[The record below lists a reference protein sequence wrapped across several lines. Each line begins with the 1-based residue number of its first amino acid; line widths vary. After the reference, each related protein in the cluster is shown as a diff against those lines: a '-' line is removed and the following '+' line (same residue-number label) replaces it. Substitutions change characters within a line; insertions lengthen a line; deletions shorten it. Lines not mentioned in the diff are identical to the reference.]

1 MGQMDR
7 SLGWPKKLRKT
18 DEFSSVFHFRCTRR
32 GQVLDISAGPNALD
46 HARLGMII
54 PKKVLARAVERNRA
68 KRLLR
73 EWFRLH
79 QTQWTGLDIIARLRA
94 KGGTVALDEAV
105 LKVDFFAGLAACQT
119 CINRRQS
126 VSNAID

>member
-1 MGQMDR
+1 MDH
-7 SLGWPKKLRKT
+7 SFGWPKKLRKT

-32 GQVLDISAGPNALD
+32 GRILDISAGPNALD
-46 HARLGMII
+46 HARLGMIV
-54 PKKVLARAVERNRA
+54 PKKVLSRAVDRNRL

-79 QTQWTGLDIIARLRA
+79 QCQLTGLDIIARLRTQ
-94 KGGTVALDEAV
+94 GGPGGLDENV
-105 LKVDFFAGLAACQT
+105 LKEDFFAGLAACQT